1 MEVGALKQKTI
12 EKDPMVSMEFAY
24 EGPINEGHIKYF
36 YKKEQQFIER
46 LFDQEKEKA
55 YAASSD
61 LLDVVEELVS
71 LGRYPS
77 LKYYMIALTSIIT
90 QKIQRIHSKT
100 TQGFLYSTTIYA
112 LIEEKF
118 EEETAHLFVTE
129 MIEFFY
135 YVVGEKAHPKLLHQT
150 VNEVIQ
156 YIDDHIQEPI
166 SVEGLAKTFDV
177 STSHL
182 SRIFREHA
190 NVTLVE
196 YINIKKVEEAQ
207 YYLKFSKEKISDIS
221 DQFNFCNQSYFTR
234 IFKKHTGFTP
244 RKFKSSLE
252 GPYFSYELQPES

>member
-1 MEVGALKQKTI
+1 MKREVADKTP
-12 EKDPMVSMEFAY
+12 KVSMEFAY
-24 EGPINEGHIKYF
+24 EGPIDEGYIKYL
-36 YKKEQQFIER
+36 YKKEQRFIEH

-55 YAASSD
+55 YAVSKD
-61 LLDVVEELVS
+61 VLDVVNELVS
-71 LGRYPS
+71 LGQYPS
-77 LKYYMIALTSIIT
+77 MRYYIIALTSIIT

-112 LIEEKF
+112 LVEEKF
-118 EEETAHLFVTE
+118 EEDTAHLFVTE

-135 YVVGEKAHPKLLHQT
+135 YVVGEKEHPKLLHQT

-244 RKFKSSLE
+244 RRFKSSLE
-252 GPYFSYELQPES
+252 GPYFSYGLKPE